1 VPETERQEVPTR
13 ATCVVIGAGIVGNCL
28 VGHLA
33 RLGWTDM
40 VLLDKGPLPNPGG
53 STGHASNF
61 IFPTD
66 HNKEM
71 AFLTL
76 ESQRQYVDLGVN
88 GECGGI
94 EVARTPDRMEEFNRR
109 MTSAKAWGIEARLL
123 TAAEIKELVPFVDE
137 SVVLGGFY
145 TPSVSVVDSLQAGT
159 LMREEA
165 VASGALQVFANTEVL
180 SIETEPGADACDSR
194 PVVRAVVTNKGRIAC
209 DQVAIACGVW
219 SPRIAEMAGA
229 TIPLTPAVHQMA
241 DVGPIEVLVETNKE
255 VAFPIV
261 RDMDTFC
268 YERQSAGSMEV
279 GSYAHRPIFHHPD
292 DIPSNEESAL
302 SPTELPFTADDFDR
316 ELEGAL
322 ELMGEI
328 LETAEIRYAINGLLS
343 LTPDA
348 MPVLGETV
356 EVANLWSA
364 AAVWIKE
371 GPGIAQ
377 LVAEWMT
384 HGYPHMCDPHT
395 SDISRFYPHER
406 TEHHIL
412 ARCAEHYNKTYG
424 IVHPREQW
432 GSERGM
438 RRSPFYAREEALGAV
453 FFDARGWERP
463 QWYESNA
470 ALFEKYPQAK
480 VDRPHEWDRRWW
492 SPITNAEHLAM
503 RDSVGMVDLTAFN
516 EFDIEGPGAKDAL
529 QYIVVNNVDVPVGRS
544 IYTPLLTPA
553 GGFRGDLTIQRL
565 GEEHYRVITGA
576 FDGGRDQYWF
586 RKHLSTQPSGGGS
599 VTFTDRSQ
607 AICTL
612 GLWGPNAANVLAKIV
627 TPERQFA
634 GAAVDLSQSAFPY
647 GSVRDMLIDG
657 IPCTLF
663 RISYVGE
670 NGWEIYTRME
680 HGLRLWD
687 TVADAGEEF
696 GIVPVGIGVYAVT
709 GRIEK
714 GYRLMGA
721 ELESEYDPV
730 EAGLA
735 RPRVKSADFIGRDA
749 YLAARADADSNGAA
763 ATLCTLTITDQTS
776 AAGIPRFPTG
786 GNEPILTLDGERIVD
801 RKGRVS
807 RVTTAGAAPSL
818 DAYLLM
824 AYLPPEH
831 AVEGTELRVMYM
843 NELYPVV
850 VSRVG
855 SQPLFDPDDAR
866 MKS

>member
-1 VPETERQEVPTR
+1 MSDVPER
-13 ATCVVIGAGIVGNCL
+13 AKVVVIGAGIVGNCL

-40 VLLDKGPLPNPGG
+40 VMLDKGPLPNPGG

-76 ESQRQYVDLGVN
+76 ESQRQYVTLGMN
-88 GECGGI
+88 STCGGI
-94 EVARTPDRMEEFNRR
+94 EVAREPERLEEFNRR
-109 MTSAKAWGIEARLL
+109 MTSAKAWGIEASLL
-123 TAAEIKELVPFVDE
+123 TPAEVKELVPFINEEVL
-137 SVVLGGFY
+137 LGGFF
-145 TPSVSVVDSLQAGT
+145 TPSVSVVDSLQSGT

-165 VASGALQVFANTEVL
+165 AASGALQVLPNTEVL
-180 SIETEPGADACDSR
+180 DLE
-194 PVVRAVVTNKGRIAC
+194 VVDGTIAAVVTNKGRIEAEH
-209 DQVAIACGVW
+209 VVIACGVW
-219 SPRIAEMAGA
+219 SPRIAAMAGA

-241 DVGPIEVLVETNKE
+241 DVGPIDVLQQSGKE

-268 YERQSAGSMEV
+268 YERQTAGSMEV
-279 GSYAHRPIFHHPD
+279 GSYAHRPIFHRPD
-292 DIPSNEESAL
+292 DIPSNEEAAL
-302 SPTELPFTADDFDR
+302 SPTELPFTADDFDPQ
-316 ELEGAL
+316 LEQAI
-322 ELMGEI
+322 ELMGDI

-356 EVANLWSA
+356 EVRNLWSA

-384 HGYPHMCDPHT
+384 YGYPHLCDPHS

-406 TEHHIL
+406 TEHHIR
-412 ARCAEHYNKTYG
+412 ARCAEHFNKTYG

-432 GSERGM
+432 ASERGM

-470 ALFEKYPQAK
+470 ALLERYPGRCEP
-480 VDRPHEWDRRWW
+480 RPHEWDARWW

-503 RDSVGMVDLTAFN
+503 RDGVGMVDLTAFN
-516 EFDIEGPGAKDAL
+516 EFDITGPGARDFL
-529 QYIVVNNVDVPVGRS
+529 QYVVVNNVDVAVGRS
-544 IYTPLLTPA
+544 VYTPLLTPH
-553 GGFRGDLTIQRL
+553 GGFRGDLTILRL
-565 GEEHYRVITGA
+565 GDSHFRVITGA
-576 FDGGRDQYWF
+576 FDGGRDKHWF
-586 RKHLSTQPSGGGS
+586 TRHMPRDGS
-599 VTFTDRSQ
+599 VTFTDMSP
-607 AICTL
+607 ALCTL
-612 GLWGPNAANVLAKIV
+612 GVWGPKAEAVLTKIADEDV
-627 TPERQFA
+627 
-634 GAAVDLSQSAFPY
+634 SQDGFPY
-647 GSVRDMLIDG
+647 GTVRDVLIDG
-657 IPCTLF
+657 IPCTMF

-687 TVADAGEEF
+687 TVAAAGEEH

-735 RPRVKSADFIGRDA
+735 RPKVKSADCIGTAAYLTARDA
-749 YLAARADADSNGAA
+749 SPA
-763 ATLCTLTITDQTS
+763 ATLCTLAVLDHTS
-776 AAGIPRFPTG
+776 AAGIPRFMTG
-786 GNEPILTLDGERIVD
+786 GNEPICTLDGERIVD
-801 RKGRVS
+801 AKGRVS

-818 DAYLLM
+818 GQYLLM

-843 NELYPVV
+843 NELFPVTV
-850 VSRVG
+850 ARVG
-855 SQPLFDPDDAR
+855 SRPLFDPDDTR
-866 MKS
+866 MKT

>member
-1 VPETERQEVPTR
+1 VSDASQALPSQ
-13 ATCVVIGAGIVGNCL
+13 AKCVVIGAGIVGNCL

-33 RLGWTDM
+33 RLGWTGI
-40 VLLDKGPLPNPGG
+40 VQLDKGPLPNPGG

-71 AFLTL
+71 ALLTV
-76 ESQRQYVDLGVN
+76 ESQRQYEAMELSST
-88 GECGGI
+88 CGGI
-94 EVARTPDRMEEFNRR
+94 EVARTPERLEELNRR
-109 MTSAKAWGIEARLL
+109 MTSAKAWGIDARLL
-123 TAAEIKELVPFVDE
+123 TPGEVKELVPFVDD
-137 SVVLGGFY
+137 SVVLGAFY
-145 TPSVSVVDSLQAGT
+145 SPSVSVVDSVASGT

-165 VASGALQVFANTEVL
+165 IAKGAVQTFASTEVIDL
-180 SIETEPGADACDSR
+180 EVVPGGDR
-194 PVVRAVVTNKGRIAC
+194 PVVRAVVTDKGRIEC
-209 DQVAIACGVW
+209 EHVAIACGVW
-219 SPRIAEMAGA
+219 SPRIAAMAGA

-241 DVGPIEVLVETNKE
+241 DVGPIDVLQASGKE

-279 GSYAHRPIFHHPD
+279 GSYAHRAIFHHPD

-302 SPTELPFTADDFDR
+302 SPTELPFTADDFDPQ
-316 ELEGAL
+316 LEGAL

-371 GPGIAQ
+371 GPAIAQ

-384 HGYPHMCDPHT
+384 DGYPHLCDPHG

-406 TEHHIL
+406 TEQHIR

-432 GSERGM
+432 ASERGM
-438 RRSPFYAREEALGAV
+438 RRSPFFPREEALGAV

-463 QWYESNA
+463 QWFESNA
-470 ALFEKYPQAK
+470 ALFDRFPQAN
-480 VDRPHEWDRRWW
+480 VPRPHEWDARWW

-503 RDSVGMVDLTAFN
+503 RDCVGMVDLTAFC
-516 EFDIEGPGAKDAL
+516 EFDVEGPGAVDAL

-544 IYTPLLTPA
+544 VYTPLLTPA

-565 GEEHYRVITGA
+565 GEEHFRIISGA
-576 FDGGRDQYWF
+576 FDGARDQYWF
-586 RKHLSTQPSGGGS
+586 RKHLPNDGS
-599 VTFTDRSQ
+599 VTFTDRTSSL
-607 AICTL
+607 CTL
-612 GLWGPNAANVLAKIV
+612 GLWGPNAPAVLAELV
-627 TPERQFA
+627 TPDRFTTDA
-634 GAAVDLSQSAFPY
+634 TVDVSQEAFPY
-647 GSVRDMLIDG
+647 GSVRDVLLDG
-657 IPCTLF
+657 VPCTLF

-687 TVADAGEEF
+687 AVAGAGEEH
-696 GIVPVGIGVYAVT
+696 GIVPVGLGVYAVT
-709 GRIEK
+709 GRLEK

-735 RPRVKSADFIGRDA
+735 RPRVKSANFVGKEA
-749 YLAARADADSNGAA
+749 YLAARAHAETYGPA
-763 ATLCTLTITDQTS
+763 ATLCTLAISDHTS
-776 AAGIPRFPTG
+776 AAGIPRYPTG
-786 GNEPILTLDGERIVD
+786 GNEPILTPEGERIVD
-801 RKGRVS
+801 AKGRVS

-818 DAYLLM
+818 DSYLLL
-824 AYLPPEH
+824 AYLPPQH

-843 NELYPVV
+843 NELFPVV
-850 VSRVG
+850 VARVG
-855 SQPLFDPDDAR
+855 SKPLFDPDDTR